1 MNIDELEK
9 SVDEL
14 KVSINKLKK
23 VEMNWKSS

>member
-1 MNIDELEK
+1 MNIDEMEK

-23 VEMNWKSS
+23 VGMNWKSS

>member
-14 KVSINKLKK
+14 KVSINELEK
-23 VEMNWKSS
+23 VKINWKSS